1 MNRPCISIG
10 WAQTDITPDRPV
22 YVQGQLY
29 HRISSYVKDPL
40 TATALAFQS
49 GDEQAVFLSAD
60 IAGFSDPLLEAV
72 RAKLK
77 KNTVGLDVTKVN
89 FSGTHTH
96 NSIEFSPGVSVF
108 ELILGRNFIPEDR
121 MPQVKYPD
129 NYLYG
134 EEGMQ
139 WLSSQLADVVL
150 DAWVSRQ
157 DGAVATA
164 HDYACVGHNR
174 RPQFMA
180 NGKRETR
187 MYGTCSEDCFV
198 GMENSVDH
206 TANFLFTWDA
216 YRNLTG
222 ILAAIPCPSQV
233 HELHCY
239 LTADYWKD
247 AREQLR
253 QEFGDIFVLPL
264 CAFAGDQNPL
274 DLVQISKY
282 NEEEFKIWNA
292 QSGEVLRNVDLSQVC
307 RDIGERITE
316 AARHAY
322 RTARIAME
330 ARPELKHD
338 VSQIRLPVRCVTE
351 DDYIQAQKA
360 LDEMIEKFSPEAPM
374 TWPDVAAAFP
384 YAGVVGRW
392 ERQNAD
398 PYWTLETHAIRLGRA
413 VFVTTP
419 SEMFVEYGFRVRAR
433 CVADE
438 VFPIQL
444 SNGMYGYVPT
454 EAAVAG
460 GSYSGQPASTPLSPD
475 GGSQLTEHLI
485 RHANALFGK

>member
-1 MNRPCISIG
+1 MHDTLIRIG

-29 HRISSYVKDPL
+29 HRISSYVRDPL
-40 TATALAFQS
+40 TATALALES
-49 GDEQAVFLSAD
+49 GAEQVIFLSAD

-72 RAKLK
+72 RNKLWS
-77 KNTVGLDVTKVN
+77 NTVGLDVSKVN

-121 MPQVKYPD
+121 MPVVHYPS
-129 NYLYG
+129 NYLSG
-134 EEGMQ
+134 SEGME
-139 WLSSQLADVVL
+139 WLSSRLAQVVL
-150 DAWVSRQ
+150 DAWAARQ
-157 DGAVATA
+157 PGSIAAA
-164 HDYACVGHNR
+164 HDYAAVGHNR
-174 RPQFMA
+174 RPQFLA
-180 NGKRETR
+180 DGRRETR

-206 TANFLFTWDA
+206 TANFLFCWDEH
-216 YRNLTG
+216 RNVTG

-253 QEFGDIFVLPL
+253 GAFGDIFILSL

-282 NEEEFKIWNA
+282 NEAEFKIWNA
-292 QSGEVLRNVDLSQVC
+292 QSGEVLRNVDLSAEC

-316 AARHAY
+316 AALRAF
-322 RTARIAME
+322 RKAKVSMD
-330 ARPELKHD
+330 ARPVVRHE
-338 VSQIRLPVRCVTE
+338 VSEIKLPVRCVTE
-351 DDYIQAQKA
+351 ADYLEAQKA
-360 LDEMIEKFSPEAPM
+360 LDDMIANFSPEHRM

-384 YAGVVGRW
+384 HAGVVGRW

-398 PYWTLETHAIRLGRA
+398 PYWTLETHAIRIGRA
-413 VFVTTP
+413 VFVTAP

-433 CVADE
+433 CRADE

-475 GGSQLTEHLI
+475 GGAELTEHLI
-485 RHANALFGK
+485 RHANGLFRT

>member
-1 MNRPCISIG
+1 MSKLQIG

-29 HRISSYVKDPL
+29 HRISTYVRDPL
-40 TATALAFQS
+40 TATALAMECN
-49 GDEQAVFLSAD
+49 GVQAVFLSAD
-60 IAGFSDPLLEAV
+60 LAGFSDPLLKAV
-72 RAKLK
+72 RDKLRD
-77 KNTVGLDVTKVN
+77 NTVGLDVTCVN

-108 ELILGRNFIPEDR
+108 ELILGKEFIPLDR
-121 MPQVKYPD
+121 LPVVQYPA
-129 NYLYG
+129 NYLSG
-134 EEGMQ
+134 EEGME
-139 WLSSQLADVVL
+139 WLSAKLAQVVL
-150 DAWVSRQ
+150 DAWTARAC
-157 DGAVATA
+157 GAVATA
-164 HDYACVGHNR
+164 HDYAAVGHNR
-174 RPQFMA
+174 RPQFLVD
-180 NGKRETR
+180 GKRETR

-206 TANFLFTWDA
+206 TANFLFTWDE

-247 AREQLR
+247 VRDQLR
-253 QEFGDIFVLPL
+253 EEFGDIFILPL

-292 QSGEVLRNVDLSQVC
+292 QSGEVLRNVDLSAEC
-307 RDIGERITE
+307 RDIGERITD
-316 AARHAY
+316 AARRAY
-322 RTARIAME
+322 RKARICME
-330 ARPELKHD
+330 TRPVFRHD
-338 VSQIRLPVRCVTE
+338 ISEIRLPVRCVAEE
-351 DDYIQAQKA
+351 DYLQAQQV
-360 LDEMIEKFSPEAPM
+360 LDEMIAAFSPEHRM

-384 YAGVVGRW
+384 HAGVVGRW
-392 ERQNAD
+392 ERQNSN
-398 PYWTLETHAIRLGRA
+398 PWWTLETHAIRIGKA
-413 VFVTTP
+413 VFVTAP

-433 CVADE
+433 VRADE

-475 GGSQLTEHLI
+475 GGATLTEHLI
-485 RHANALFGK
+485 HRANALFSE